1 MMAMSQYQMV
11 PINRLSTRPNQV
23 RQEFDEEFI
32 DELAAS
38 IKREGVIVPLIVR
51 EKKDGFEIIA
61 GEQRWRAAKKAG
73 LKEVPVAVVDADQRK
88 VLELALAE
96 NLKRK
101 DLEGWEKEDAIAHMA
116 ESDLYKSLD
125 ELARVLDVKKDH
137 VQNIL
142 TARKLRK
149 EEKLPREASTRL
161 ITATAPTDAR
171 TRRAIIEATREGGGI
186 PKDIPI
192 VTKLVSSVR
201 KAPEEARVRL
211 VKAVAKQ
218 EVPLAE
224 VEEIAGI
231 VDDESDV
238 EELIRAK
245 RTLPEREYKS
255 VVSYVTKEKE
265 GGRKAVL
272 RTVITGDIKIWNTY
286 LNTVENA
293 QAELLLLSPA
303 KCKGWDVEHR
313 NRLKKSL
320 QTIEGH
326 VQKMFSAAQ
335 S

>member
-1 MMAMSQYQMV
+1 M
-11 PINRLSTRPNQV
+11 
-23 RQEFDEEFI
+23 
-32 DELAAS
+32 
-38 IKREGVIVPLIVR
+38 
-51 EKKDGFEIIA
+51 
-61 GEQRWRAAKKAG
+61 
-73 LKEVPVAVVDADQRK
+73 
-88 VLELALAE
+88 
-96 NLKRK
+96 
-101 DLEGWEKEDAIAHMA
+101 
-116 ESDLYKSLD
+116 
-125 ELARVLDVKKDH
+125 ARVLDVKKDH

-142 TARKLRK
+142 TARKLRN

-161 ITATAPTDAR
+161 ITATASTDAR
-171 TRRAIIEATREGGGI
+171 TRRAIIEATKEGGGI

-231 VDDESDV
+231 VDNEGDV

-286 LNTVENA
+286 LNSVENA

-313 NRLKKSL
+313 NRLKRSL

-326 VQKMFSAAQ
+326 VQKMLSAAQ